1 MIQPQPEQVY
11 VVPRATL
18 FAGDAPQG
26 CVRLESELLQRIYQD
41 GFFAERGAVEED
53 PSLKQIIP
61 YALVTRGRSTFTFRR
76 TKGGGEKRL
85 FGRRSVGVG
94 GHVNP
99 VDADDVVLDA
109 LSRELHEELFLPDRW
124 NARLVGL
131 INDDETAVGSVHLGV
146 VAVVDVGPGLVKV
159 REMDT
164 MTGGFLGQEELL
176 SLHASQRDSFEGWS
190 ALLLDRLD
198 EVLTWQPPVS
208 SIPIPKKA
216 PTSTT

>member
-41 GFFAERGAVEED
+41 GFFAERGAVEDD

-131 INDDETAVGSVHLGV
+131 INDDQTEVGKVHLGIV
-146 VAVVDVGPGLVKV
+146 HVFDLDAPKV
-159 REMDT
+159 RPREQSIIE
-164 MTGGFLGQEELL
+164 TGFASPAELIGDQEQFETW
-176 SLHASQRDSFEGWS
+176 SQICLEHLF
-190 ALLLDRLD
+190 
-198 EVLTWQPPVS
+198 T
-208 SIPIPKKA
+208 
-216 PTSTT
+216 